1 MANCVNNGHYR
12 AAEVLIVDH
21 ETPLL
26 FKDIYSRQHWEKEKK
41 HAEETGNTLSLKAM
55 IYARRWAKL
64 MQLLLDEGATFE
76 QAVFIIDDSADLDD
90 IRDLKAISY
99 GLLIAL
105 WKYGNELKDYLNNP
119 DKHIKLAS

>member
-1 MANCVNNGHYR
+1 MANCANHGHYR
-12 AAEVLIVDH
+12 AAEVIIADH
-21 ETPLL
+21 TCSLL
-26 FKDIYSRQHWEKEKK
+26 FKDSYSRQYWEKEKK
-41 HAEETGNTLSLKAM
+41 HAEETENTFSLKAM
-55 IYARRWAKL
+55 LYAKRWAKL
-64 MQLLLDEGATFE
+64 MQLLLDEGAPFE